1 MADINGNKEN
11 KSNPQ
16 SADAKKRESSQQQQA
31 RQQAEQLAQQQAY
44 AQQQAEQFAQQQ
56 AYVRQQAEQLAQQ
69 QAYAQQQADQLA
81 KQQAYAQQQ
90 ADQLAQQ
97 QAYAQQ
103 QAQQY
108 ARQQAETLNRSA
120 EELAK
125 ALKSAEDYKRK
136 WYSVSAEYENY
147 RKRMAT
153 ATSQAYADGKAEAI
167 LKLLPVA
174 DNFGYAYDGAGDEKT
189 RAGIEKI
196 IKNFNN
202 ILLSLGVEE
211 VPVAVGDNFDESVM
225 EAIMNAPCGE
235 GEEANKVSAVLKKG
249 YKRDGKIIRF
259 AQVAV
264 KV

>member
-1 MADINGNKEN
+1 MAMQE
-11 KSNPQ
+11 
-16 SADAKKRESSQQQQA
+16 AYA
-31 RQQAEQLAQQQAY
+31 RQQAEQ
-44 AQQQAEQFAQQQ
+44 F
-56 AYVRQQAEQLAQQ
+56 
-69 QAYAQQQADQLA
+69 
-81 KQQAYAQQQ
+81 
-90 ADQLAQQ
+90 AQQ

-108 ARQQAETLNRSA
+108 AQQQQSLNNSS
-120 EELAK
+120 EELEK
-125 ALKSAEDYKRK
+125 ALQAAEDYKRK
-136 WYSVSAEYENY
+136 WYAVSAEYDNY

-153 ATSQAYADGKAEAI
+153 STSKAYADGKAEAI

-189 RAGIEKI
+189 KAGIEKI
-196 IKNFNN
+196 IKSFKN

-211 VPVAVGDNFDESVM
+211 VPVAVGDDFDESVM
-225 EAIMNAPCGE
+225 EAVMNAPCGE

-249 YKRDGKIIRF
+249 YKRDGKVIRF